1 MQNNLS
7 IERSKQEQS
16 AQTTKIKPKWHMTVL
31 HVVYYLIMIAFLVF
45 YMLPFWGTVMT
56 SFKSNSEVMTTTPIT
71 PPSEWTME
79 GYESAME
86 ELAQPLMTSLL
97 ALRCGGI
104 GIPRLD
110 LCLRTEQMEVP
121 VQQRVLYRAGRGNIL
136 ALPGDSDSAF
146 ADHQRP

>member
-97 ALRCGGI
+97 VRRDRYSSARF
-104 GIPRLD
+104 
-110 LCLRTEQMEVP
+110 VP
-121 VQQRVLYRAGRGNIL
+121 T
-136 ALPGDSDSAF
+136 
-146 ADHQRP
+146 H

>member
-97 ALRCGGI
+97 
-104 GIPRLD
+104 GIPWLD

-136 ALPGDSDSAF
+136 ALPSDSDSAF
-146 ADHQRP
+146 ADH

>member
-86 ELAQPLMTSLL
+86 ELAQR
-97 ALRCGGI
+97 AVFEHRK
-104 GIPRLD
+104 
-110 LCLRTEQMEVP
+110 LRTGVRRYSSARFVP
-121 VQQRVLYRAGRGNIL
+121 T
-136 ALPGDSDSAF
+136 
-146 ADHQRP
+146 H

>member
-56 SFKSNSEVMTTTPIT
+56 SFKSNSEVMTTTPSHRRQSGQWRAT
-71 PPSEWTME
+71 RVRWR
-79 GYESAME
+79 
-86 ELAQPLMTSLL
+86 SL
-97 ALRCGGI
+97 RS
-104 GIPRLD
+104 R
-110 LCLRTEQMEVP
+110 
-121 VQQRVLYRAGRGNIL
+121 
-136 ALPGDSDSAF
+136 
-146 ADHQRP
+146 

>member
-86 ELAQPLMTSLL
+86 ELAQPLMTSL
-97 ALRCGGI
+97 
-104 GIPRLD
+104 
-110 LCLRTEQMEVP
+110 RTEQMEVP
-121 VQQRVLYRAGRGNIL
+121 VQQRVFYRAGRGNIL
-136 ALPGDSDSAF
+136 ALPSDSDSAF